1 VPHLLRESRAGALDP
16 VDRASEV
23 IFGLLMAMTFVG
35 TIGVAEGGRDELRTL
50 LIAAF
55 GCNLAWG
62 IADAVMYLVGVAV
75 EARRHRALL
84 ARLHSGL
91 DAAAGRRVI
100 ADSLPP
106 GLASVLAADDLE
118 TLRRRLVAVPL
129 PAGVP
134 RLGIEHYRAALA
146 VFVLVVLATFPV
158 VLPYLLID
166 DVVRALRVSQAVA
179 LVTLFVA
186 GATLARHSGGSVW
199 RTGLAMTAVGALL
212 LAVLVLLG
220 G

>member
-1 VPHLLRESRAGALDP
+1 
-16 VDRASEV
+16 
-23 IFGLLMAMTFVG
+23 MAMTFVG

-62 IADAVMYLVGVAV
+62 ITDAVMYLVGVAT

-84 ARLHSGL
+84 MRLHSGVS
-91 DAAAGRRVI
+91 AATARIVVAG
-100 ADSLPP
+100 DLPP
-106 GLASVLAADDLE
+106 GLALALTDEDLE
-118 TLRRRLVAVPL
+118 MLRRRLVAAPI
-129 PAGVP
+129 PEGVP
-134 RLGIEHYRAALA
+134 RLRLEHYRAALG
-146 VFVLVVLATFPV
+146 VFLLVVLATFPV
-158 VLPYLLID
+158 VLPYLCID

-186 GATLARHSGGSVW
+186 GAALGRYSGGSVW
-199 RTGLAMTAVGALL
+199 RTGLLMTAIGAMLL
-212 LAVLVLLG
+212 IVIVALG